1 MDTAFADRPASGAL
15 PRPGA
20 LALGGAL
27 ALAAAFYAGNRRGW
41 EGDDVNLLFGIAS
54 LDLVGRDG
62 VYRYAWQPLSYE
74 ALAPLARRL
83 ANPFDLSYL
92 ANALGVAGL
101 VLLVALAARLLRG
114 RPGPRLTAA
123 VLVASVP
130 ELWITAL
137 YFNTTALAL
146 PFFVG
151 ALWAWLRP
159 GAEAGSRGPSGLR
172 DAGAGALFATACLLR
187 VDFLATAPF
196 LLAAAWLERGRWL
209 RRAARFVAGGCVPLA
224 LLLAARPELLEQAS
238 GLVRLFGTESHVWS
252 ARQSCDV
259 LLATVGPAWLA
270 WPLLLFAARAPLRRL
285 PRADAAVL
293 ALSLL
298 PAGAALPHLYSG
310 KYLVPLFACAVA
322 ALGVAVRAGGRVA
335 DAPAAGGRH
344 RPPRALLAATAVT
357 LASLAVG
364 VPGWAPGART
374 AWERALRGPRTVF
387 THDGDRTLG
396 AYWVLA
402 RRLREPYARE
412 AYVGFYAHVAEEI
425 DRCPAVEVV
434 VHPPLQGSEF
444 MNPWYLG
451 LLVGHLER
459 LHWRPVRWAP
469 GRVVELTGPG
479 GRRLRL
485 VEAAGAAPPDALRLD
500 RIAAAPDVDFWSA
513 GFAWLDGQRRTRC
526 AGAAADR

>member
-137 YFNTTALAL
+137 YFHTTALAL

-159 GAEAGSRGPSGLR
+159 GAGRRAIRECRVHAAIIAGSGGGGPSGR
-172 DAGAGALFATACLLR
+172 
-187 VDFLATAPF
+187 
-196 LLAAAWLERGRWL
+196 RW
-209 RRAARFVAGGCVPLA
+209 
-224 LLLAARPELLEQAS
+224 
-238 GLVRLFGTESHVWS
+238 
-252 ARQSCDV
+252 
-259 LLATVGPAWLA
+259 
-270 WPLLLFAARAPLRRL
+270 
-285 PRADAAVL
+285 
-293 ALSLL
+293 
-298 PAGAALPHLYSG
+298 
-310 KYLVPLFACAVA
+310 
-322 ALGVAVRAGGRVA
+322 
-335 DAPAAGGRH
+335 
-344 RPPRALLAATAVT
+344 
-357 LASLAVG
+357 
-364 VPGWAPGART
+364 
-374 AWERALRGPRTVF
+374 
-387 THDGDRTLG
+387 
-396 AYWVLA
+396 
-402 RRLREPYARE
+402 
-412 AYVGFYAHVAEEI
+412 
-425 DRCPAVEVV
+425 
-434 VHPPLQGSEF
+434 
-444 MNPWYLG
+444 
-451 LLVGHLER
+451 
-459 LHWRPVRWAP
+459 
-469 GRVVELTGPG
+469 
-479 GRRLRL
+479 GRR
-485 VEAAGAAPPDALRLD
+485 GAAPERGTIGSRPGPPPARGPVGPSPERRGPDD
-500 RIAAAPDVDFWSA
+500 RAP
-513 GFAWLDGQRRTRC
+513 
-526 AGAAADR
+526 